1 MSANMITSVNL
12 SFIGI
17 SRIQYFELIIN
28 NGNLYRLI
36 DKIEVKLDKLNQFLT
51 NNVEYYII

>member
-1 MSANMITSVNL
+1 MITSVNL
-12 SFIGI
+12 SYIGI